1 MKVFVIQP
9 NLSSDSET
17 WLFRINQM
25 LGENICGF
33 AAFLEKES
41 FYNNLPVFNLNGRN
55 PNFMDRIL
63 IRLKLLK
70 YNAQNTMRRE
80 LYNAIRSS
88 GAEMI
93 LVQYATTAHS
103 LWDVISRFSIPVYI
117 YVHGFDIIWDHNDD
131 TGKSIHP
138 GNYRTDI
145 SKIGKSSNITFI
157 VSSNCSLQNLLKI
170 DIDRDKIKKK
180 VFGVEIPLIERDY
193 NKKEINILFLGRFVD
208 YKGPQIVLE
217 AFLKACEQGYKGNL
231 IMAGDGPLKLSCE
244 VAAQKSDYSQRV
256 SFTGAVTAKE
266 ALALFE
272 AVDIYSMHNCK
283 GAVSNGYDTFGV
295 TIIEALSYGLPVVT
309 SIVGGPSEIIENEVD
324 GILVQP
330 NNVEEHAAAFVRL
343 YNDRNLCAML
353 GSNGR
358 NKIIKHYSSQKE
370 KEALFEILHIN

>member
-1 MKVFVIQP
+1 
-9 NLSSDSET
+9 
-17 WLFRINQM
+17 M
-25 LGENICGF
+25 LGKNICGF

-41 FYNNLPVFNLNGRN
+41 FYNNRPVFNLNGRN
-55 PNFMDRIL
+55 PNFIERIL

-170 DIDRDKIKKK
+170 DIEGAEDVVLAELACSNKLALIKQMHIEYHHHIIPKNDKLSAMLKILENAN
-180 VFGVEIPLIERDY
+180 FGY
-193 NKKEINILFLGRFVD
+193 
-208 YKGPQIVLE
+208 QISVAPSFGKWPTRE
-217 AFLKACEQGYKGNL
+217 AFQ
-231 IMAGDGPLKLSCE
+231 
-244 VAAQKSDYSQRV
+244 
-256 SFTGAVTAKE
+256 
-266 ALALFE
+266 
-272 AVDIYSMHNCK
+272 DI
-283 GAVSNGYDTFGV
+283 
-295 TIIEALSYGLPVVT
+295 
-309 SIVGGPSEIIENEVD
+309 SIYCY
-324 GILVQP
+324 
-330 NNVEEHAAAFVRL
+330 R
-343 YNDRNLCAML
+343 
-353 GSNGR
+353 
-358 NKIIKHYSSQKE
+358 KH
-370 KEALFEILHIN
+370 